1 MSHIL
6 KRYDDSQARYVG
18 SVEKHF
24 SIYEFVLI
32 VVAKFY
38 YIIFAALFG
47 AFLSILYFSFIFPPQ
62 YTATAKLYVL
72 GQDQIT
78 VDVSAMR
85 ADTMLAIDYQEVFK
99 TQEVE
104 DAVRSALRQEA
115 WPYVDYNGLTI
126 SNPVGTRIL
135 YISYTCAN
143 PIYAAEIADAYAN
156 AGLQF
161 MKESMHT
168 REARIFSNALIPD
181 ERDSMGAKG
190 FALTGC
196 ILGME
201 FAVCVLFIIFT
212 LDERPK
218 KPEDIMSTVDI
229 PTFAVIPKSRQKK
242 LISFRQ
248 HG

>member
-6 KRYDDSQARYVG
+6 KRYDDSQAHYVG

-24 SIYEFVLI
+24 SIYEFVL
-32 VVAKFY
+32 VAVAKFY
-38 YIIFAALFG
+38 YIILAAFFG
-47 AFLSILYFSFIFPPQ
+47 AFLSILYFSFIFSPQ

-135 YISYTCAN
+135 YISYT
-143 PIYAAEIADAYAN
+143 
-156 AGLQF
+156 F
-161 MKESMHT
+161 
-168 REARIFSNALIPD
+168 
-181 ERDSMGAKG
+181 
-190 FALTGC
+190 
-196 ILGME
+196 ILN
-201 FAVCVLFIIFT
+201 
-212 LDERPK
+212 
-218 KPEDIMSTVDI
+218 
-229 PTFAVIPKSRQKK
+229 
-242 LISFRQ
+242 
-248 HG
+248 